1 MIDNKL
7 LQQEEIDALLNGN
20 DIQQKQPENDN
31 GSDLTQD
38 EIDKMLRG
46 AQDSYQLS
54 QSDKDQNLDQNDI
67 DALIMTAQNDRQ
79 ELLERQGEDLDNE
92 RLVDEDEQDN
102 EGASFN
108 NTEALIDLTS
118 DLTVEEKDALGEIGN
133 ISMGSS
139 ATTLSQ
145 LLNKRVQITSP
156 KVIVTNQDDFFNQFD
171 SPYLIIKVKF
181 TKGFDCYN
189 VLIIKMHDAIIMAN
203 LMMGGDGSEL
213 SEEISEMEISAA
225 SEAMNQ
231 MIGTASTAL
240 ADLLERK
247 FYILPPE
254 TDIVQ
259 NTEK

>member
-156 KVIVTNQDDFFNQFD
+156 KVIVTNQDDF
-171 SPYLIIKVKF
+171 LISLI
-181 TKGFDCYN
+181 
-189 VLIIKMHDAIIMAN
+189 VLI
-203 LMMGGDGSEL
+203 
-213 SEEISEMEISAA
+213 
-225 SEAMNQ
+225 
-231 MIGTASTAL
+231 
-240 ADLLERK
+240 
-247 FYILPPE
+247 
-254 TDIVQ
+254 
-259 NTEK
+259 